1 MKTAKIQ
8 PTYITLSKKPQ
19 PEMNGS
25 ALAIVKALKNFD
37 GKATY
42 KQLCDVTK
50 LSTSALYSLVKQLKE
65 AKVVDVVKA
74 SSL

>member
-8 PTYITLSKKPQ
+8 PIYITLGKKPQ
-19 PEMNGS
+19 PEVNGS
-25 ALAIVKALKNFD
+25 ALTIVKALKNFD

-50 LSTSALYSLVKQLKE
+50 LSTSALYGV
-65 AKVVDVVKA
+65 
-74 SSL
+74 